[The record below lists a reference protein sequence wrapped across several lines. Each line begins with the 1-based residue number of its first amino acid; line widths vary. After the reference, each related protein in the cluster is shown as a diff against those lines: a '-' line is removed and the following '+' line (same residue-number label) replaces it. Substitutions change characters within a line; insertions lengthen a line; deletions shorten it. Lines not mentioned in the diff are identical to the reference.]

1 MTSKRGEA
9 GALARFIE
17 HLSPGAT
24 LVRKR
29 RLRGGLGADMHV
41 VSIETAGG
49 ARSRFVLRRYRPDNH
64 LVSTPEHAEREYRT
78 LGLLEGASVPAP
90 KSLALDAEGRFFGVP
105 ALALCYLPGRSF
117 PNRIEAGRLTQ
128 GLAEVLLRVHAI
140 TPERFDLT
148 WLPTYAPDELRKK
161 LERRG
166 EAAVATEPLVRQIWA
181 FLEAEEPRVGRQP
194 LCLVHED
201 FWPGNTVWYRG
212 RLVGIVDWTMAEVG
226 DPRVDVAQC
235 RLDLTIS
242 HGIEVADAFL
252 DAYQRLAKAPVPEM
266 RFFDLLYGIRAL
278 ANYETW
284 LRGYHDAGLQH
295 LTAAVAGDR
304 LRAFL
309 RRALAES

>member
-1 MTSKRGEA
+1 VTAATDEA
-9 GALARFIE
+9 AALACFID

-41 VSIETAGG
+41 VNIETAGG
-49 ARSRFVLRRYRPDNH
+49 ARSRFVLRRYRPGEHDN
-64 LVSTPEHAEREYRT
+64 STPEHAEREYRT
-78 LGLLEGASVPAP
+78 LGLLEAASVPAP
-90 KSLALDAEGRFFGVP
+90 KPLVLDAEGRFFGVP
-105 ALALCYLPGRSF
+105 ALALSYLPGRSF
-117 PNRIEAGRLTQ
+117 PTRVDAARLTH
-128 GLAEVLLRVHAI
+128 GLAAALLRVHAV
-140 TPERFDLT
+140 TPDRFDLS
-148 WLPTYAPDELRKK
+148 WLPAYAADELRMKV
-161 LERRG
+161 ERRR
-166 EAAVATEPLVRQIWA
+166 EAAGGEPLAQQIWD
-181 FLEAEEPRVGRQP
+181 FLDVEEPRVGRLP

-212 RLVGIVDWTMAEVG
+212 RLAGIVDWTTAEVG

-278 ANYETW
+278 AHYESW

-295 LTAAVAGDR
+295 LTAAIAGER

-309 RRALAES
+309 RRALAAS